1 MHSTAGGGGSRTI
14 CQSNLATTCFLPRT
28 PGPVLREYKDSYVF
42 RSKVCIPRLHG
53 KTQARVRVYP
63 GHCSWLSSQDLTER
77 SWVSPLDVFDDVGR
91 KFGERAQLSAFIL
104 NQVSGGNYVLLMLVV
119 EP

>member
-1 MHSTAGGGGSRTI
+1 MCS
-14 CQSNLATTCFLPRT
+14 
-28 PGPVLREYKDSYVF
+28 E
-42 RSKVCIPRLHG
+42 
-53 KTQARVRVYP
+53 ARYAFPDCMAKHRPEVRVYP

-77 SWVSPLDVFDDVGR
+77 SWVSPLDVFDDVGQ

-104 NQVSGGNYVLLMLVV
+104 NQVSGGNYTLLMLVV